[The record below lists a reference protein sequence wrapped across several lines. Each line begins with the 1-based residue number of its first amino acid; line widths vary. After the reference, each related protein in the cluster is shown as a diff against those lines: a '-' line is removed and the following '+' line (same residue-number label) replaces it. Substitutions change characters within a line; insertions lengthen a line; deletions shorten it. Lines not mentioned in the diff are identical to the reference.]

1 MNDVI
6 IAGIFAA
13 LLCVMSLCLI
23 SYLAGHK
30 KGVEEVVAFHN
41 GIWRE
46 AERRMKGDELQWC
59 LCVCRKRKCKSCNNN
74 R

>member
-30 KGVEEVVAFHN
+30 KGVEEVVAFHLSL
-41 GIWRE
+41 IHI
-46 AERRMKGDELQWC
+46 
-59 LCVCRKRKCKSCNNN
+59 
-74 R
+74 